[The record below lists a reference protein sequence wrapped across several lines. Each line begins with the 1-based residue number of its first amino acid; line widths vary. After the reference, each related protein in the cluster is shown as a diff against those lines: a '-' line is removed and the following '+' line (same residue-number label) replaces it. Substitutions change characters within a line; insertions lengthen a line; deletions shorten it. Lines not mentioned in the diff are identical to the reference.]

1 MKRVAL
7 LVALVLAGCGGE
19 SAARPDKSPVSV
31 RGWIADVEGSN
42 PEGSFRTV
50 ETESARRI
58 AMFQQ
63 TSTWIENAE
72 FVSGGVAETGAF
84 ILLDVPPGNV
94 TISFNAPNAET
105 AKLVLENV
113 PPSADVFIPGLVL
126 KKDGSDV
133 EDPKAIQ
140 VRVAA
145 SIDKPR
151 PMNIVAKIDGH
162 PVTVIETPYD
172 AMMNRREYPDVPA
185 GYIPLAKVK

>member
-1 MKRVAL
+1 MKRVAFL
-7 LVALVLAGCGGE
+7 IALILAGCGGE
-19 SAARPDKSPVSV
+19 GAQGPDKSPVSV

-63 TSTWIENAE
+63 TSTWIENLE

-84 ILLDVPPGNV
+84 ILLDVPPGDV

-105 AKLVLENV
+105 AKLVLQNV
-113 PPSADVFIPGLVL
+113 PPSADVFVPGLIL
-126 KKDGSDV
+126 KKNGSDV

-145 SIDKPR
+145 SIEKAR
-151 PMNIVAKIDGH
+151 PTKIVATIDGH
-162 PVTVIETPYD
+162 PVTVVETPYD
-172 AMMNRREYPDVPA
+172 AMMDRRDYPTVPA